1 MINNRSQQLI
11 PEWHLEA
18 LCQCGTTK
26 HSLLWHSGLSCR
38 PLINRK
44 PFTPIKLQRKT
55 QKKLQAH
62 LAYCTTLHPAYDE
75 IFGTFYTLVIY
86 INNDLKNDYLPHA
99 SSTMPLSGVV
109 KRIFAALK
117 AKHTKSA
124 GFRRNVSS
132 ILIFPLDPHF
142 RDQIMFN
149 LANTSHGGKENCD
162 SSAVLG
168 CFRKDFLGL
177 LFRVQECAFHSSHGF
192 LNLRL

>member
-18 LCQCGTTK
+18 ICQCGTTK
-26 HSLLWHSGLSCR
+26 HSLIWHSGLSCR

-44 PFTPIKLQRKT
+44 PFTPIKLQGKT
-55 QKKLQAH
+55 QKNLPSH

-86 INNDLKNDYLPHA
+86 INNDLKNDYLSHA

-117 AKHTKSA
+117 AKHKKSA
-124 GFRRNVSS
+124 GFRRNHGGLAPYSYFLW
-132 ILIFPLDPHF
+132 ILILGTRSCSTSLTPHTGKKKTVIVQWSKVALEKTF
-142 RDQIMFN
+142 
-149 LANTSHGGKENCD
+149 LAYCLESK
-162 SSAVLG
+162 SARFIVRTV
-168 CFRKDFLGL
+168 FF
-177 LFRVQECAFHSSHGF
+177 
-192 LNLRL
+192 